1 MWRIWRLRDGLSSYK
16 SVAKIS
22 GIMDL
27 LLLPDQNRIFETFL
41 KKYPVKKKS
50 KNIENNN
57 NNNNNLN
64 WSDDSFLKKL

>member
-1 MWRIWRLRDGLSSYK
+1 
-16 SVAKIS
+16 
-22 GIMDL
+22 MDL

>member
-1 MWRIWRLRDGLSSYK
+1 
-16 SVAKIS
+16 
-22 GIMDL
+22 MDL

-41 KKYPVKKKS
+41 KKNPVKKKS
-50 KNIENNN
+50 KNIENNNN

>member
-1 MWRIWRLRDGLSSYK
+1 
-16 SVAKIS
+16 
-22 GIMDL
+22 MDL

-41 KKYPVKKKS
+41 KKIPVKKKS

-57 NNNNNLN
+57 NNNDNLN

>member
-1 MWRIWRLRDGLSSYK
+1 
-16 SVAKIS
+16 
-22 GIMDL
+22 MDL
-27 LLLPDQNRIFETFL
+27 LLLPDQNRIFQTFL
-41 KKYPVKKKS
+41 KKKPCKKKS

>member
-1 MWRIWRLRDGLSSYK
+1 
-16 SVAKIS
+16 
-22 GIMDL
+22 MDL

-41 KKYPVKKKS
+41 KKKS
-50 KNIENNN
+50 KNLENNN

>member
-1 MWRIWRLRDGLSSYK
+1 
-16 SVAKIS
+16 
-22 GIMDL
+22 MDL

-41 KKYPVKKKS
+41 KKNPVKKS

-64 WSDDSFLKKL
+64 WSDDSFLKKLKRFPHIS